1 MSFTVISH
9 ALIPKPYF
17 WLRSYWTYLLH
28 LGQSLGQVGV
38 KVKYMLMLF
47 IISPL
52 YENGGKAR
60 QPYFFFCNNIH
71 TRHKTAIDIW
81 HIVSSDS
88 GWLLLLVNE
97 EAEREKQSLNI

>member
-60 QPYFFFCNNIH
+60 QPYFFSVIIYIH
-71 TRHKTAIDIW
+71 ATKLQLTFGI
-81 HIVSSDS
+81 
-88 GWLLLLVNE
+88 L
-97 EAEREKQSLNI
+97 